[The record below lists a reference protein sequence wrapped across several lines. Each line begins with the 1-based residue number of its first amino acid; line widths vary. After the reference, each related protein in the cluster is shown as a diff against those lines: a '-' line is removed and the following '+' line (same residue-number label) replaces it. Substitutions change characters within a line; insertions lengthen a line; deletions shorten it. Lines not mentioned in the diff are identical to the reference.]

1 MAGMNGMNRK
11 WKMKIKYKKKIEKL
25 GMMIMLSWWMGCQ
38 GGQIE
43 EVKHFREEK
52 FHYEMKN
59 PHYFNCGK

>member
-1 MAGMNGMNRK
+1 
-11 WKMKIKYKKKIEKL
+11 
-25 GMMIMLSWWMGCQ
+25 MMIMLSWWMGCQ